1 MDQTMT
7 QTCNKI
13 LPIKKRFFFLNLAVF
28 FAVKVQ
34 VNEGIASHMVWPDVF
49 MEVGWKTIHGR
60 HNWNFKASKTDFE
73 L

>member
-1 MDQTMT
+1 ME
-7 QTCNKI
+7 
-13 LPIKKRFFFLNLAVF
+13 RFVPSRLLDHSAR
-28 FAVKVQ
+28 AQ